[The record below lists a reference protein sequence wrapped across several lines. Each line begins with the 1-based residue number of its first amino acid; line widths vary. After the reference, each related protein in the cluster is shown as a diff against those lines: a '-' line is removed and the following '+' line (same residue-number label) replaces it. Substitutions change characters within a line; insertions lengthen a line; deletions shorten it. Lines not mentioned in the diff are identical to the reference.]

1 MVGIKEL
8 AAGDPVTL
16 KASVVHC
23 PPASKSVPVGPATVK
38 VSKSSRMKQ
47 MSEMGA
53 MDLKAQLYFQVAT
66 S

>member
-1 MVGIKEL
+1 MVGIEEL

-16 KASVVHC
+16 KASLVHC

-47 MSEMGA
+47 ISEMGT